1 MAAITAGLYISS
13 HGVYGMNPFREFNLE
28 GLSASELRAALVE
41 LCERGLLTCTR
52 GEPGSD
58 DATYAVA
65 WLPLDD
71 PEQYSEA
78 VREQHAEN
86 MKKFRK

>member
-1 MAAITAGLYISS
+1 MNFLAA
-13 HGVYGMNPFREFNLE
+13 FNLE
-28 GLSASELRAALVE
+28 GLNAVELRAALIE

-58 DATYAVA
+58 GATYALA

-71 PEQYSEA
+71 PEQYSET